1 MFDVTFNLSQRT
13 KGVTQCLL
21 LIINIHDLYIFTS
34 NFFSSS
40 SAAGLFEAD
49 LERREPQ
56 VFFCCWCY
64 SWGCGSLSLF
74 SSRSEN
80 WIFSKA
86 ELAATAC
93 QRSCCCRRRGCRLT
107 SRLGSFS
114 ATTAHPPSRSR
125 LTRRRRLLLR
135 TPAHNAHTT
144 PEGVSVFQ
152 KQNTSGAKMKHYPTW
167 TLTQFYLHF
176 PTFIANTDLTIDYPF
191 HLGK

>member
-1 MFDVTFNLSQRT
+1 MPATYHKYSWFVYLHVKFFFFFFCSRTFRGRPRKTRASSLF
-13 KGVTQCLL
+13 LL
-21 LIINIHDLYIFTS
+21 LML
-34 NFFSSS
+34 
-40 SAAGLFEAD
+40 L
-49 LERREPQ
+49 LRLRL
-56 VFFCCWCY
+56 
-64 SWGCGSLSLF
+64 SLSLF

-86 ELAATAC
+86 ELAAATAC

-152 KQNTSGAKMKHYPTW
+152 KQNTQAEQKWNTTYMNPHRILLAFPN
-167 TLTQFYLHF
+167 FYC
-176 PTFIANTDLTIDYPF
+176 
-191 HLGK
+191 

>member
-1 MFDVTFNLSQRT
+1 MICISSRQIFFFFFCSRTFRGRPRKT
-13 KGVTQCLL
+13 RA
-21 LIINIHDLYIFTS
+21 
-34 NFFSSS
+34 SS
-40 SAAGLFEAD
+40 
-49 LERREPQ
+49 
-56 VFFCCWCY
+56 FFCCWCY

-86 ELAATAC
+86 ELAAATAC

-125 LTRRRRLLLR
+125 LTRRRRLR

-152 KQNTSGAKMKHYPTW
+152 KQNTSGAKMKHYPIW
-167 TLTQFYLHF
+167 TLTEFYLHF
-176 PTFIANTDLTIDYPF
+176 PTFIANSDLTIDYPF
-191 HLGK
+191 NLDK

>member
-1 MFDVTFNLSQRT
+1 MICISSRQIFFLLLLQQDFSRPTSKDESLKSFFAADVTLE
-13 KGVTQCLL
+13 
-21 LIINIHDLYIFTS
+21 
-34 NFFSSS
+34 
-40 SAAGLFEAD
+40 AAA
-49 LERREPQ
+49 
-56 VFFCCWCY
+56 
-64 SWGCGSLSLF
+64 LSLF

-114 ATTAHPPSRSR
+114 ATTAHPSRSR

-135 TPAHNAHTT
+135 TPVHNAHTT

-152 KQNTSGAKMKHYPTW
+152 KQNTSGAKMKHY
-167 TLTQFYLHF
+167 LHEPSPNF
-176 PTFIANTDLTIDYPF
+176 TCISQLLLLIDSNSLIF
-191 HLGK
+191 H

>member
-1 MFDVTFNLSQRT
+1 MPATYHKYSWFVYLHV
-13 KGVTQCLL
+13 K
-21 LIINIHDLYIFTS
+21 
-34 NFFSSS
+34 FFSSS

-56 VFFCCWCY
+56 VFFLLLMEAAA
-64 SWGCGSLSLF
+64 LSLF

-114 ATTAHPPSRSR
+114 ATTAHPSRSR

-152 KQNTSGAKMKHYPTW
+152 KQNTSGAKMKHY
-167 TLTQFYLHF
+167 LHEPSPNF
-176 PTFIANTDLTIDYPF
+176 TCIFQLLLLILI
-191 HLGK
+191 

>member
-34 NFFSSS
+34 NFFLLLLQQDFSRPTSKDES
-40 SAAGLFEAD
+40 LKS
-49 LERREPQ
+49 
-56 VFFCCWCY
+56 FFCCW
-64 SWGCGSLSLF
+64 WRLQLSLF
-74 SSRSEN
+74 SSCSEN

-152 KQNTSGAKMKHYPTW
+152 KQNTSGAKMKHYLYEPSPNFTCIFQ
-167 TLTQFYLHF
+167 LLLL
-176 PTFIANTDLTIDYPF
+176 ILI
-191 HLGK
+191 

>member
-34 NFFSSS
+34 NFF
-40 SAAGLFEAD
+40 FF
-49 LERREPQ
+49 
-56 VFFCCWCY
+56 FFC
-64 SWGCGSLSLF
+64 SRTFRGRPRKTRASSLFFAADGGCSSLSLF

-86 ELAATAC
+86 ELAAATAC

-125 LTRRRRLLLR
+125 LTRRRRLR

-152 KQNTSGAKMKHYPTW
+152 KQNTSGAKMKHYPT
-167 TLTQFYLHF
+167 
-176 PTFIANTDLTIDYPF
+176 
-191 HLGK
+191 

>member
-1 MFDVTFNLSQRT
+1 MICISSRQ
-13 KGVTQCLL
+13 
-21 LIINIHDLYIFTS
+21 I
-34 NFFSSS
+34 FFSSS

-56 VFFCCWCY
+56 VFFAADVTLEAAA
-64 SWGCGSLSLF
+64 LSLK
-74 SSRSEN
+74 
-80 WIFSKA
+80 IGFSKA

-114 ATTAHPPSRSR
+114 ATTAHPSRSR
-125 LTRRRRLLLR
+125 LTRRRRLLR

-152 KQNTSGAKMKHYPTW
+152 KQNTSGAKMKHYPT
-167 TLTQFYLHF
+167 
-176 PTFIANTDLTIDYPF
+176 
-191 HLGK
+191 

>member
-1 MFDVTFNLSQRT
+1 MPATYHKYSWFVYLH
-13 KGVTQCLL
+13 V
-21 LIINIHDLYIFTS
+21 

-56 VFFCCWCY
+56 VFFLLLMEAEA
-64 SWGCGSLSLF
+64 LSLF

-86 ELAATAC
+86 ELAAATAC

-125 LTRRRRLLLR
+125 LTRRRRLR

-144 PEGVSVFQ
+144 PEGVSVFS
-152 KQNTSGAKMKHYPTW
+152 KTKHKRSKNETLPTW
-167 TLTQFYLHF
+167 TLTEFYLHF
-176 PTFIANTDLTIDYPF
+176 PTFIANLLIF
-191 HLGK
+191 HWI

>member
-1 MFDVTFNLSQRT
+1 MPATYHKYSWFVYLHV
-13 KGVTQCLL
+13 K
-21 LIINIHDLYIFTS
+21 
-34 NFFSSS
+34 FF
-40 SAAGLFEAD
+40 FF
-49 LERREPQ
+49 
-56 VFFCCWCY
+56 FFC
-64 SWGCGSLSLF
+64 SRTFRGRPRKTRASSLFFAADGGCSSLSLF
-74 SSRSEN
+74 SSCSEN

-125 LTRRRRLLLR
+125 LTRRRRLR

-167 TLTQFYLHF
+167 TLTEFYLHF
-176 PTFIANTDLTIDYPF
+176 PTFIANWF
-191 HLGK
+191 

>member
-1 MFDVTFNLSQRT
+1 MICISSRQ
-13 KGVTQCLL
+13 
-21 LIINIHDLYIFTS
+21 I
-34 NFFSSS
+34 FFSSS

-56 VFFCCWCY
+56 VFFLLLMEAAT
-64 SWGCGSLSLF
+64 LSLF
-74 SSRSEN
+74 SSCSEN

-86 ELAATAC
+86 ELAAATAC

-114 ATTAHPPSRSR
+114 ATTAHPSRSR

-135 TPAHNAHTT
+135 TPVHNAHTT

-152 KQNTSGAKMKHYPTW
+152 KQNTSGAKMKHY
-167 TLTQFYLHF
+167 LHEPSPNF
-176 PTFIANTDLTIDYPF
+176 TCISQLLLLIDSNSLIF
-191 HLGK
+191 H

>member
-1 MFDVTFNLSQRT
+1 MICISSRQ
-13 KGVTQCLL
+13 
-21 LIINIHDLYIFTS
+21 I
-34 NFFSSS
+34 FFSSS

-56 VFFCCWCY
+56 VFFAADG
-64 SWGCGSLSLF
+64 GCGSLSLSLF
-74 SSRSEN
+74 SSCSEN

-114 ATTAHPPSRSR
+114 ATTAHPSRSR

-152 KQNTSGAKMKHYPTW
+152 KQNTSRAKMKHYTYMNPHRI
-167 TLTQFYLHF
+167 LLAFPNFYC
-176 PTFIANTDLTIDYPF
+176 
-191 HLGK
+191 

>member
-34 NFFSSS
+34 NFF
-40 SAAGLFEAD
+40 FF
-49 LERREPQ
+49 
-56 VFFCCWCY
+56 FFC
-64 SWGCGSLSLF
+64 SRTFRGRPRKTRASSFFAADGGCGSLSLF
-74 SSRSEN
+74 SSCSEN

-114 ATTAHPPSRSR
+114 ATTAHPSRSR

-135 TPAHNAHTT
+135 TPVHNAHTT

-152 KQNTSGAKMKHYPTW
+152 KQNTSGAKMKHYPT
-167 TLTQFYLHF
+167 
-176 PTFIANTDLTIDYPF
+176 
-191 HLGK
+191 

>member
-1 MFDVTFNLSQRT
+1 MICISSRQIFF
-13 KGVTQCLL
+13 LL
-21 LIINIHDLYIFTS
+21 LLQQDFSRPTS
-34 NFFSSS
+34 KDESLKSFF
-40 SAAGLFEAD
+40 AAAD
-49 LERREPQ
+49 G
-56 VFFCCWCY
+56 
-64 SWGCGSLSLF
+64 GCSSLSLF

-114 ATTAHPPSRSR
+114 ATTAHPSRSR

-152 KQNTSGAKMKHYPTW
+152 KQNTSGAKMKHY
-167 TLTQFYLHF
+167 LHEPSPNF
-176 PTFIANTDLTIDYPF
+176 TCISQLLLLIDSNLLIF
-191 HLGK
+191 H

>member
-1 MFDVTFNLSQRT
+1 MICISSRQ
-13 KGVTQCLL
+13 
-21 LIINIHDLYIFTS
+21 
-34 NFFSSS
+34 FFSS

-56 VFFCCWCY
+56 VFFLLLMEAAT
-64 SWGCGSLSLF
+64 LSLF
-74 SSRSEN
+74 SSCSEN

-86 ELAATAC
+86 ELAAATAC

-125 LTRRRRLLLR
+125 LTRRRRLR

-152 KQNTSGAKMKHYPTW
+152 KQNTSGAKMKHYLYEPSPNFTCIFQ
-167 TLTQFYLHF
+167 LLLL
-176 PTFIANTDLTIDYPF
+176 ILI
-191 HLGK
+191 